1 MLSIQKATYEEENLE
16 TKNDSVILSNDQVG
30 L

>member
-1 MLSIQKATYEEENLE
+1 MLSIQKATYEEKNWE
-16 TKNDSVILSNDQVG
+16 TKNDLVILNNDQAG

>member
-1 MLSIQKATYEEENLE
+1 MLPIQKATYEEEKLE
-16 TKNDSVILSNDQVG
+16 TKNDLVILSNDQVG